1 MTDRVG
7 AILEERRSHINL
19 IRAPLQTTKLFVIC
33 TWEGLT
39 QFVANVVR
47 HPVVLFA
54 LLPLLVASV
63 LVAYFVV
70 EEVHVVSFRQIDADG
85 NGFITFEEAVAFYP
99 DHLASSVASLFST
112 EMSQSSFAEWWASSH
127 DHPLSKPA
135 LYSGGVWRELAYIA
149 ADVLWWL
156 ALGVLSS
163 VGLGTGMHSGLLF
176 LFPHIYL
183 ACASADSCKNTN
195 FWSYP
200 VNPVY
205 GPKDRAFQCIGGPA
219 VDGAVSIL
227 QRFLKVAPWC
237 IIWGAG
243 TAMGEIPPYA
253 LSYAAAR
260 QGKKQGELEEVSSLD
275 VVNRMKNWMLDK
287 IQKYGFWAILALAAW
302 PNMAFDLCGMACGQ
316 FLMPFWTFFGA
327 TLIGKAFIKV
337 NMQAVFFVLLFS
349 GDNIET
355 VFQYIGAAVTNFL
368 PFDAVRDAVS
378 KAIQAIY
385 ATRAKIASRA
395 RGDFAEEAEQ
405 QANLVQFLMQCVV
418 FFMVGWF
425 AKSIVDTFA
434 QQQQETYDQ
443 DILERAK
450 KVIGDRK
457 EEELTDEEL
466 QQIVDELQQNAT
478 SNQANNVFLVL
489 GFLLGAWGVW
499 MSDSGYQ
506 LCGAIAVAEGI
517 LAAVVVDS
525 KKERHQSFLQA
536 LGARLAL
543 FCALL
548 AAARS
553 A

>member
-1 MTDRVG
+1 MSDRIG
-7 AILEERRSHINL
+7 AMLEEQRSHINL
-19 IRAPLQTTKLFVIC
+19 IRAPLRTTKLFAIC
-33 TWEGLT
+33 TWEGMT
-39 QFVANVVR
+39 QVVANAAR

-54 LLPLLVASV
+54 VLPLLVASV
-63 LVAYFVV
+63 IVSYFVV
-70 EEVHVVSFRQIDADG
+70 EEIPVVSFRQIDADG
-85 NGFITFEEAVAFYP
+85 NGVITVEEATAFFP
-99 DHLASSVASLFST
+99 THLASAAESLFSP
-112 EMSQSSFAEWWASSH
+112 EMTQDSFTMWWASSH

-135 LYSGGVWRELAYIA
+135 LYSGGMWRELAYIA
-149 ADVLWWL
+149 ADVVWWL

-200 VNPVY
+200 VNPIY
-205 GPKDRAFQCIGGPA
+205 GPKDRAFQCIGGPVA
-219 VDGAVSIL
+219 DGAVSIF
-227 QRFLKVAPWC
+227 QRFLKIAPWC
-237 IIWGAG
+237 IIWGSG
-243 TAMGEIPPYA
+243 TAIGEIPPYA

-337 NMQAVFFVLLFS
+337 NLQAVFFVLLFS

-355 VFQYIGAAVTNFL
+355 VFQYIGSAVTNFL
-368 PFDAVRDAVS
+368 PFDTVRDAVG
-378 KAIQAIY
+378 KAVQAIY
-385 ATRAKIASRA
+385 ATRTKIASRA
-395 RGDFAEEAEQ
+395 RGDIAEEAEQ

-434 QQQQETYDQ
+434 QQQQEVYD
-443 DILERAK
+443 LEVIEKAVK
-450 KVIGDRK
+450 KIGNRK
-457 EEELTDEEL
+457 EEELSDDELQSIVGEL
-466 QQIVDELQQNAT
+466 QQHAT
-478 SNQANNVFLVL
+478 TNQANSVFLVIGLAIGATGMWL
-489 GFLLGAWGVW
+489 G
-499 MSDSGYQ
+499 DNGYQ
-506 LCGAIAVAEGI
+506 VCGAIAVLEGAI
-517 LAAVVVDS
+517 AAVVIDP
-525 KKERHQSFLQA
+525 KKERHQSFFQA

-548 AAARS
+548 VAARS